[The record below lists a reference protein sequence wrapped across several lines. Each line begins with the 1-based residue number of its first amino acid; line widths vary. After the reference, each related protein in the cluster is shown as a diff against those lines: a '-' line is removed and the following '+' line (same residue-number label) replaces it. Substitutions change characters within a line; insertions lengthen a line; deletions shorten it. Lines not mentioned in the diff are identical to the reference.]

1 MPIPITSPVRRFF
14 APEVMQ
20 TSTMDC
26 GPAALKCLL
35 EGFGIA
41 VSYGRLREACQT
53 DVDGTSID
61 TLEEVAMQLG
71 LLAEQTMVP
80 ADHLLVPEAQL
91 LPTLVV
97 TVLPNGATHFVVVWR
112 RHGSW
117 LQVMDPAVGRRW
129 LPAQRFLRE
138 VYRHTLPFDA
148 AAWRLWAGS
157 EGLRAPLQA
166 RLVALGLGEPDGRL
180 LWAEAVADP
189 TWLGLA
195 TLDAA
200 TRMGAALVRA
210 GALRRGTEVQRLLTH
225 LCQRAAP
232 EPPDRLTAIP
242 AAFWAVQP
250 LAETPSLAATPAARL
265 LLHGGVLVR
274 VTGRRVVPPPT
285 GTTRDTGSGASRW
298 SEPPLAPD
306 LVAALAEA
314 PAQPVLAMLRFLR
327 EDGLLTPTVVLLA
340 LLLASVGVAGE
351 AVLLQGLLGLSRL
364 LSLTGPPRVLLG
376 AIGLLTLLLLGVE
389 WPMASMVSRLG
400 RRLETRFRLAF
411 LAKLPHLG
419 DRYFHSRLT
428 SDMAQR
434 AHTLR
439 QLRLLPPLGVRFLRL
454 GCQLCFTA
462 AGLIWL
468 VPSSALIVLL
478 TLLGV
483 GGMACVA
490 QPLLR
495 ERDMRV
501 RTQLSA
507 LSRFYLDALLGLV
520 PVHTHGAARALRREH
535 DSQLVEW
542 VRASGAFARVDAA
555 VQATMALM
563 GLGGALWI
571 LQQSW
576 QGGGTA
582 RGLLLVLYWSLNLPL
597 LAQMLADLAKQY
609 PMQRNSVLRLL
620 EPLSAPSEDDL
631 TAPAATPPHGAQP
644 AVPPAPAHRGVAI
657 ALHDVTVR
665 AGGHTILHDI
675 TLQLQ
680 PGEHLALVGA
690 SGAGKSSLVGLLL
703 GWHRPAQGQ
712 ILVDGV
718 PLLGAHLAALRR
730 VTAWVD
736 PAVHVW
742 NRSLLDNLRYGVYDT
757 PDTTLD
763 MLLAQTELLGVLER
777 LPQGLQTRLG
787 EGGRLVSGGE
797 GQRVRLGRALWRPGV
812 RLVILDEPFRGLE
825 RAQRRQLL
833 ATARQVWH
841 GVTLVCITHD
851 VSETQDFPRVVVMA
865 EGHIVE
871 DASPEALTAQPESRY
886 QTLLEADIAVR
897 QVIWEQTAW
906 RRVWLDEGRLR
917 ERT

>member
-1 MPIPITSPVRRFF
+1 MPSPITSPVQRFF

-35 EGFGIA
+35 EGFGIP

-53 DVDGTSID
+53 NVDGTSID
-61 TLEEVAMQLG
+61 TLEEVAGHLG

-80 ADHLLVPEAQL
+80 TDHLLVPEAQL
-91 LPTLVV
+91 LPALVV
-97 TVLPNGATHFVVVWR
+97 TVLPHGATHFVILWR

-117 LQVMDPAVGRRW
+117 VQVMDPAVGRRW
-129 LPAQRFLRE
+129 LPAQRFLRD

-157 EGLRAPLQA
+157 AGLQAPLQS
-166 RLVALGLGEPDGRL
+166 RLAALGLDEPACRRL
-180 LWAEAVADP
+180 YADAVADL
-189 TWLGLA
+189 TWRGLA

-200 TRMGAALVRA
+200 TRMGTALVQA
-210 GALRRGTEVQRLLTH
+210 GALRRGMDVQRVLTH
-225 LCQRAAP
+225 LCHRAAQ
-232 EPPDRLTAIP
+232 EPPDRHTAIP

-250 LAETPSLAATPAARL
+250 LAETPGLAPHL
-265 LLHGGVLVR
+265 LLHGAVLVR
-274 VTGRRVVPPPT
+274 VTGRRAVPPPPDSAREA
-285 GTTRDTGSGASRW
+285 GHDAARGSA
-298 SEPPLAPD
+298 PPLAPD
-306 LVAALAEA
+306 LAAALAET

-351 AVLLQGLLGLSRL
+351 AVLLQGLLGLSRVL
-364 LSLTGPPRVLLG
+364 PLTGPPLVLLG

-389 WPMASMVSRLG
+389 WPLASMVARMG
-400 RRLETRFRLAF
+400 RRFETRFRLAF

-428 SDMAQR
+428 ADMAQR

-439 QLRLLPPLGVRFLRL
+439 QLRFLPSLGVRFLRL
-454 GCQLCFTA
+454 GCQLGCTA

-468 VPSSALIVLL
+468 VPRSAPLVLL

-501 RTQLSA
+501 RTQLSV
-507 LSRFYLDALLGLV
+507 LSRVYLDALLGLV

-535 DSQLVEW
+535 DSQLGEW
-542 VRASGAFARVDAA
+542 VRASHAFARVDAT
-555 VQATMALM
+555 VQALMALM
-563 GLGGALWI
+563 GLGGALGI
-571 LQQSW
+571 LQLSW
-576 QGGGTA
+576 QWSGA
-582 RGLLLVLYWSLNLPL
+582 APGLLLIIYWSLNLPL

-620 EPLSAPSEDDL
+620 EPLHAPSEEHL
-631 TAPAATPPHGAQP
+631 PAPTAPPPEAARPGAPPT
-644 AVPPAPAHRGVAI
+644 PAPAGVAI

-665 AGGHTILHDI
+665 AGGHTILHDV
-675 TLQLQ
+675 TLALQ
-680 PGEHLALVGA
+680 PGEHLAIVGA
-690 SGAGKSSLVGLLL
+690 SGAGKSTLVGLFL
-703 GWHRPAQGQ
+703 GWHRPAQGHL
-712 ILVDGV
+712 LVDGV
-718 PLLGAHLAALRR
+718 PLQGAHLTALRR

-736 PAVHVW
+736 PAVHLW
-742 NRSLLDNLRYGVYDT
+742 NRSVLENLRYGVYDA
-757 PDTTLD
+757 PDTPLGL
-763 MLLAQTELLGVLER
+763 LLAQAELLGVLER

-787 EGGRLVSGGE
+787 EGGRLVAGGE

-825 RAQRRQLL
+825 RTQRRQLL

-851 VSETQDFPRVVVMA
+851 ISETQAFPRVVVLA
-865 EGHIVE
+865 EGRLVE
-871 DASPEALTAQPESRY
+871 DGSPEALAALPGSRY
-886 QTLLEADIAVR
+886 RTLLEADIAVR
-897 QVIWEQTAW
+897 HGLWEQTAW
-906 RRVWLDEGRLR
+906 RRVWLEEGQLR
-917 ERT
+917 ERP